1 MGKYMRKAKMTGEV
15 AVMEVSQ
22 SSLGVRTRA
31 RTLAMQKPAVNP
43 TTVASS
49 CYLQLRSRRLLKQ
62 VVPHEA
68 KKTKEPGCKEKA
80 NPIPR
85 LVSASLNSGSV
96 RPVSLGCPKKNGDA
110 DVVEGP
116 LSTVPPVEGSP
127 ENEVGLEASFGENIL
142 DTEGRERRFRE
153 TTPSSLIRASEN
165 PGTPSSTTR
174 PTTLSASQHRIHGT
188 MCRNIPTTN
197 EMEEFFADAELQQ
210 QRIFTQKY
218 NYDPVN
224 DLPLPGRYEWAPL
237 DG

>member
-43 TTVASS
+43 VTVASG
-49 CYLQLRSRRLLKQ
+49 CYLELRSRRLLKQ
-62 VVPHEA
+62 VVPQDA
-68 KKTKEPGCKEKA
+68 KKIKEPACKEKA

-85 LVSASLNSGSV
+85 LVSALLDSGSLSS
-96 RPVSLGCPKKNGDA
+96 VSLGCLKKNGGA

-116 LSTVPPVEGSP
+116 LSKVPPVEGTP
-127 ENEVGLEASFGENIL
+127 ENQVGLEVSFGENIL
-142 DTEGRERRFRE
+142 DTEGRERSVRE
-153 TTPSSLIRASEN
+153 TTPSSLIRASETPET
-165 PGTPSSTTR
+165 PGSTTR
-174 PTTLSASQHRIHGT
+174 PTASSASQRRIHST

-197 EMEEFFADAELQQ
+197 EMEEFFAGAELQQ
-210 QRIFTQKY
+210 QRILTEKY
-218 NYDPVN
+218 NFDPVN
-224 DLPLPGRYEWAPL
+224 DLPLPGRYEWVRL